1 MRNEQTGPDTE
12 TRDANSPAQQ
22 GRDAGLEKIAAWS
35 THLVIVSPITPGA
48 RDEATQAKSS

>member
-1 MRNEQTGPDTE
+1 MRNEETGPDTE

-35 THLVIVSPITPGA
+35 TQLVIVSPISPDA
-48 RDEATQAKSS
+48 RNEATQAKPS